1 MRQRREIINGLIVA
15 GVAAAMSAGATTW
28 AQSQVNEAQLN
39 SVRENVTHLVAR
51 VDAIYDYLLEGDK

>member
-15 GVAAAMSAGATTW
+15 GVAAALSAGATTW

-39 SVRENVTHLVAR
+39 SVRENVTHLVTR
-51 VDAIYDYLLEGDK
+51 VDAIYEHLLRGEQ

>member
-15 GVAAAMSAGATTW
+15 GVAAALSAGATTW

-39 SVRENVTHLVAR
+39 SVRENVAHLVAR
-51 VDAIYDYLLEGDK
+51 VDAIYEHLLRGEQ